1 MTKRSL
7 TLPNRSIPWIT
18 IGVLALLILGLTLV
32 GLSLARGNPETSS
45 ALTAA
50 AELDQRMIRIADQ
63 LQCPVCEG
71 QSVAFSNSQLAT
83 EMRRTIA
90 DKLAAGESDAAI
102 IQFFVDRYGVK
113 ILREPPR
120 TGFLAWLWIT
130 PVAGFA
136 LALFGLLWK
145 LRQMSV
151 RTSAYATDETAAETQ
166 PDAEILDP
174 ALRHLVA
181 QYDKELLG

>member
-7 TLPNRSIPWIT
+7 TFPDSPIPWVT
-18 IGVLALLILGLTLV
+18 VGVLALLILGLTFV
-32 GLSLARGNPETSS
+32 GIALARGNPTASS
-45 ALTAA
+45 AVPGMIAP
-50 AELDQRMIRIADQ
+50 DQRMIRIADQ
-63 LQCPVCEG
+63 LQCPICEG

-83 EMRRTIA
+83 EMRRTIE

-102 IQFFVDRYGVK
+102 IQYFVDRYGVK

-136 LALFGLLWK
+136 LALLGLLWK
-145 LRQMSV
+145 LRQMSR
-151 RTSAYATDETAAETQ
+151 RTNDAASDRSTSEARADDEV
-166 PDAEILDP
+166 LDP
-174 ALRHLVA
+174 VLRHLVA
-181 QYDKELLG
+181 QYDKDFLE